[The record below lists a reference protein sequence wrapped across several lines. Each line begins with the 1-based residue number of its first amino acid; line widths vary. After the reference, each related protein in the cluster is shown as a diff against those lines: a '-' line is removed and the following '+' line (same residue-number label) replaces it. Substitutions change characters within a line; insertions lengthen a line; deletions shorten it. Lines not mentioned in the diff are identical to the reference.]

1 MVFLAS
7 SYAYIFLFAIIPYV
21 AGIINFLYY
30 PKELE
35 GQPKEE
41 TGIRDIFVHL
51 WECMRSSLVIK
62 RLRRL
67 MVESMSFEGIY
78 KAVENYLQPVVQ
90 NIALMIP
97 LFIGLTDIRRSAIM
111 IGVVYVVLYL
121 GSAYASRNSYRLAG
135 IAGGEQGGSNLL
147 WRVVFIIYIAL
158 IPLLF
163 LEYYYVAVVGF
174 ILLSLIQNLWRPIQ
188 ISRFDDFASETQGA
202 TILSIES
209 QAKSVST
216 MIVAPIMGMAVDF
229 IIGRDLG
236 GEFWPIATIAAV
248 ISLSIILTAKKQR
261 T

>member
-1 MVFLAS
+1 M
-7 SYAYIFLFAIIPYV
+7 
-21 AGIINFLYY
+21 
-30 PKELE
+30 
-35 GQPKEE
+35 
-41 TGIRDIFVHL
+41 
-51 WECMRSSLVIK
+51 
-62 RLRRL
+62 
-67 MVESMSFEGIY
+67 
-78 KAVENYLQPVVQ
+78 
-90 NIALMIP
+90 
-97 LFIGLTDIRRSAIM
+97 
-111 IGVVYVVLYL
+111 
-121 GSAYASRNSYRLAG
+121 
-135 IAGGEQGGSNLL
+135 
-147 WRVVFIIYIAL
+147 VFIIYIAL